1 MTIHK
6 IDATGES
13 FGRLATKVA
22 QILRGKTRSTYQ
34 PSEMPQEKVELAN
47 VSKIKFTGRKFD
59 QKVYHRYSG
68 YPGGLYTR
76 KLSDMFEKD
85 PGHVFKTTVWAML
98 PKNKMRDKI
107 IKNLEFK
114 K

>member
-1 MTIHK
+1 MLHK

-22 QILRGKTRSTYQ
+22 LILRGKTRPTFK
-34 PSEMPQEKVELAN
+34 PNEMPQDKVEVTNAK
-47 VSKIKFTGRKFD
+47 KIKFTGKKFT
-59 QKVYHRYSG
+59 QKIYYRYSG
-68 YPGGLYTR
+68 YPGGIYAR

-85 PGHVFKTTVWAML
+85 PGQVFKKTVYAML

-107 IKNLEFK
+107 IKHLTVK
-114 K
+114 